1 MAINISIIGGGNVAY
16 HLTKALYQL
25 PEVYLRQLYNR
36 SEFSSEF
43 NDFQVDKIHSLTDLR
58 PTDICIIAVKDEA
71 ISEVSAFLPF
81 EGQLVVHT
89 SGNTPM
95 EVLSPKNRRG
105 VFYPLQSFSKSTQV
119 DFSNIPFCLEAEHT
133 EDMERFLYPLAQK
146 LSTKVYL
153 LSSYQR
159 SIMHLSAVFVNNFT
173 NHLVTISQRICEAH
187 AIPFEIL
194 EPLLKN
200 TFEKLQTMPA
210 LEAQTGPARRG
221 DTQTIANH
229 LALLKGYEREIYN
242 IITKSIINTYGKK
255 EL

>member
-25 PEVYLRQLYNR
+25 PEVHLQQLYNR
-36 SEFSSEF
+36 SEFSPEF
-43 NDFQVDKIHSLTDLR
+43 NDFQVEKTHALTALHPADV
-58 PTDICIIAVKDEA
+58 CIIAVKDEA
-71 ISEVSAFLPF
+71 IAEVSASLPF

-89 SGNTPM
+89 SGNSPM

-119 DFSNIPFCLEAEHT
+119 NFSNIPFCLEAEHT
-133 EDMERFLYPLAQK
+133 SDISNILRPLAEK
-146 LSTKVYL
+146 LSTKVYQ

-159 SIMHLSAVFVNNFT
+159 SVLHLSAVFVNNFT
-173 NHLVTISQRICEAH
+173 NHLVAISQRICEAH
-187 AIPFEIL
+187 AVPFEIL

-229 LALLKGYEREIYN
+229 LALLAGYEREIYD